1 MTSTSG
7 SHEVTPLHVAASLG
21 HLACLQ
27 LLVQSGGD
35 VLCMDSQHHT
45 PLDYAVLNGQE
56 LCLNFLNEEIGEQ
69 TESESGERCTKIS
82 TFIIAC

>member
-1 MTSTSG
+1 
-7 SHEVTPLHVAASLG
+7 
-21 HLACLQ
+21 
-27 LLVQSGGD
+27 
-35 VLCMDSQHHT
+35 MDSQHHT

-69 TESESGERCTKIS
+69 TESESGERCTEIS